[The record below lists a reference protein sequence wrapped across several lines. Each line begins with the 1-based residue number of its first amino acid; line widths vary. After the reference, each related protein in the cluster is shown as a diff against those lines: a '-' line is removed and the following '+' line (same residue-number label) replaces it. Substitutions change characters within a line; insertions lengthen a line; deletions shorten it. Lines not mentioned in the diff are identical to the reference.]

1 MSHGLI
7 LRFRH
12 HGLNKKPYDFLLD
25 ELNKA
30 GLKYRTDK
38 NAFGSRL
45 FIFESQED
53 KNLALLLWP
62 DYVWEGKPYTIPD
75 NAWEKTPDDIQKIL
89 R

>member
-1 MSHGLI
+1 MVHGLI
-7 LRFRH
+7 LRFRQH
-12 HGLNKKPYDFLLD
+12 RVLYELNNNPYDFLLD

-62 DYVWEGKPYTIPD
+62 DYVWEGKPYYD
-75 NAWEKTPDDIQKIL
+75 V
-89 R
+89 